1 MCIRV
6 CEPGFSTVQVLYMST
21 DGCRNQPRPL
31 SLFFCSQ
38 SRGARRNWKRPR
50 AKVTLFNVVPP
61 KKYLSLACF
70 SLFSFMKRWT
80 GGERVFLFSGCSLG
94 KCCLPPALR
103 TFLPHLSPHCESD
116 RRFWLSRWIFSFF
129 FGFLRKKC
137 RNRDF

>member
-1 MCIRV
+1 MCVRV

-94 KCCLPPALR
+94 KCLPPCAPSSHTCRHTANLIDV
-103 TFLPHLSPHCESD
+103 FGYLGGYFPFFSD
-116 RRFWLSRWIFSFF
+116 F
-129 FGFLRKKC
+129 
-137 RNRDF
+137 